1 MQTTYDVLVIGAGIT
16 GGCVLHELS
25 KYQLN
30 IAVIDKETTRRKEQQ
45 SEQRHCPRGV

>member
-30 IAVIDKETTRRKEQQ
+30 IAVIDK
-45 SEQRHCPRGV
+45 